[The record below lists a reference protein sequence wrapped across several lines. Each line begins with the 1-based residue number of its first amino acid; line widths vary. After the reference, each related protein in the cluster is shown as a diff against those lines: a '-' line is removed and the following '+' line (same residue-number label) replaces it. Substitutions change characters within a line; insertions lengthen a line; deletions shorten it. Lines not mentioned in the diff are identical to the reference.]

1 MLERIDRANPRFN
14 TQLFTTSWDKN
25 PSNLICW
32 KIRTDFSV
40 FCPHKTWP
48 IPELFARARRRLG
61 RALPMT
67 EAVATSDA
75 HETANQVH
83 QSRSHAPALARIDIY
98 MLYHI
103 GPTAVDTCIQSFV
116 SG

>member
-1 MLERIDRANPRFN
+1 
-14 TQLFTTSWDKN
+14 
-25 PSNLICW
+25 
-32 KIRTDFSV
+32 
-40 FCPHKTWP
+40 
-48 IPELFARARRRLG
+48 
-61 RALPMT
+61 MT